1 MTEAN
6 SSEWFQGDWRISPE
20 KTNGTFILRKILW
33 LVIILNLYIYGQD
46 ELKSKSKS
54 LIFFFFLIRSGSS
67 PYLLTLTASSD
78 FPPIVLS
85 RFMAIH
91 LFVCFNFCSPWAG
104 CSHFQLQLKCLLK
117 VNKNNWI
124 TVNNLSARG
133 KRKVLLPIVV
143 FNNGSSSNS
152 KNFAW
157 WINFTAQD
165 KLQPSWGF
173 WASVVA
179 TSAD

>member
-20 KTNGTFILRKILW
+20 KTNGTFISRKILW

-54 LIFFFFLIRSGSS
+54 LIFFFFFTQWLFS
-67 PYLLTLTASSD
+67 PYSLTLTASSD

-85 RFMAIH
+85 RFMAIY
-91 LFVCFNFCSPWAG
+91 LFVCFSFLFSLG
-104 CSHFQLQLKCLLK
+104 RMSHFQLQLKCLLK
-117 VNKNNWI
+117 VNRNNWI

-152 KNFAW
+152 K
-157 WINFTAQD
+157 TLPD
-165 KLQPSWGF
+165 GYLYSPG
-173 WASVVA
+173 
-179 TSAD
+179 